1 MAAFPFTV
9 NPDAPLETTIEP
21 RKKTASFGDG
31 YIAEAPDGINTMMYK
46 GVQFTWSQLTATQ
59 KDTIVNFFKST
70 KGVDKFTMALQPEN
84 VTYNWKVKSW
94 AEIRT
99 QTNWAVRATLD
110 QVP

>member
-9 NPDAPLETTIEP
+9 NPDAPLETMIQP

-31 YIAEAPDGINTMMYK
+31 YIAEAPDGINTMLYK
-46 GVQFTWSQLTATQ
+46 DVVFTWSQLTATQ

-70 KGVDKFTMALQPEN
+70 RGVDKFTMALQPEN
-84 VTYNWKVKSW
+84 ITYNWKVTEWS
-94 AEIRT
+94 ELRT
-99 QTNWAVRATLD
+99 QTNWTVRATLN